1 MNNCHVWFS
10 YFYYKTLI
18 LIFVRI
24 HCPPVLVVRY
34 ICTWMS
40 VVTGTPLKWDFW
52 LRNLEETQQPSNPM
66 WLHSDALCISTSVCL
81 RLNKCTNYYPTSV
94 SSVQILLLNVFSWLG
109 IANSD
114 ILGKWYAHCFLCLIP
129 VALVSEYVL
138 ISHLD
143 YRLCYSPVSSLYLH
157 LHLADAFIQSDL
169 HFDLHSGY
177 TCFVS
182 MCVPWESNPQTLRC

>member
-66 WLHSDALCISTSVCL
+66 WLHSNALFISTSVCL

-143 YRLCYSPVSSLYLH
+143 YRLCYSPVSSLAHYALC
-157 LHLADAFIQSDL
+157 I
-169 HFDLHSGY
+169 Y
-177 TCFVS
+177 I
-182 MCVPWESNPQTLRC
+182 TLDFFG